1 MRVARGIVVSGFECL
16 RLSQS
21 LKTRRQLQKVLAS
34 NGRLSHVVPA
44 GRVEPA
50 STLSSE
56 GEPGDWRTVLRA
68 HPPARA
74 WTPLAFRPRV
84 RRPCAPSPLA
94 STRRAFRVGQR
105 ARSSPIARVEKRA
118 PRDLR
123 PSAFAMA
130 VKVLRRISQE
140 TFDECVQG
148 NIDDFEMEP
157 DEAVEEA
164 VKEFELQGVDLSQIH
179 KSYAGPE
186 GRGEHPAANA
196 TRDFVAA
203 VEADPPNVTAAIA
216 AGVSLRAEITGDDAV
231 PGWGAACVRA
241 GAVQAAARLC
251 ESVAAA
257 REPDAASLTSALDTL
272 ARILAA
278 DEARDTYALLKL
290 PRALVHTVW
299 PACAAHEDDHA
310 PAASACRVV
319 AAASTRCEACKGA
332 FVKASAEVPIVAV
345 IRDRV
350 DATALR
356 AACDAA
362 RALTTGDDPRD
373 PASGAFAHSRAMA
386 KAGAASALTD
396 ALARLPAEENPAL
409 LAAVADT
416 LKHTAVNDDICKEV
430 AERGGLTR
438 AFDLL
443 RGCSGGDAGAA
454 RSTAALARQL
464 LGSDANKAAA
474 TRAGGLA
481 VLAHVVRAFDAR
493 AADADATDAEKRRC
507 RAAQEQCV
515 GALAAACL
523 KNPEGAARLGPE
535 GCVDAVFDAMTAAKS
550 HRGLQRQCCMFARN
564 AVVRNPE
571 NAPLLLAANAEALI
585 RAAKRNHPKE
595 CTDVGSAAL
604 RDLGC
609 DNYNEGYNPTTA
621 VMGAD
626 GVIRT
631 PEELG
636 DEPLDA
642 QARDAVR
649 PIAGYGV
656 APRETDL

>member
-1 MRVARGIVVSGFECL
+1 
-16 RLSQS
+16 
-21 LKTRRQLQKVLAS
+21 
-34 NGRLSHVVPA
+34 
-44 GRVEPA
+44 
-50 STLSSE
+50 
-56 GEPGDWRTVLRA
+56 
-68 HPPARA
+68 
-74 WTPLAFRPRV
+74 
-84 RRPCAPSPLA
+84 
-94 STRRAFRVGQR
+94 
-105 ARSSPIARVEKRA
+105 
-118 PRDLR
+118 
-123 PSAFAMA
+123 MA

-164 VKEFELQGVDLSQIH
+164 VKEFELQGVDLSQID
-179 KSYAGPE
+179 KSYAGPD
-186 GRGEHPAANA
+186 GRGEHPAAIA
-196 TRDFVAA
+196 TRAFVAA
-203 VEADPPNVTAAIA
+203 VEADPPDVAAAVA
-216 AGVSLRAEITGDDAV
+216 AGVTLRAQIAGDDAT
-231 PGWGAACVRA
+231 PGWGAACVGA

-251 ESVAAA
+251 ESVASAPA
-257 REPDAASLTSALDTL
+257 PDPSSLASSLDTFAL
-272 ARILAA
+272 ILGA
-278 DEARDTYALLKL
+278 DEARDTFALLRL
-290 PRALVHTVW
+290 PRPLVETVW
-299 PACAAHEDDHA
+299 PACAALADDHA
-310 PAASACRVV
+310 PVAAACRVV

-350 DATALR
+350 DAAALR

-386 KAGAASALTD
+386 KAGAAAALTD
-396 ALARLPAEENPAL
+396 ALARLPAEEDPAL

-443 RGCSGGDAGAA
+443 RGCGAGDAAA
-454 RSTAALARQL
+454 AKSTAALARQL
-464 LGSDANKAAA
+464 LGSDANKSAA
-474 TRAGGLA
+474 TTAGGLA

-493 AADADATDAEKRRC
+493 AADANAADAEKRRC

-535 GCVDAVFDAMTAAKS
+535 GCVDAVFDAMAAAS
-550 HRGLQRQCCMFARN
+550 AHRGLQRQCCMFARN

-571 NAPLLLAANAEALI
+571 NKPLLLAANAEALL

-636 DEPLDA
+636 DEPLDR
-642 QARDAVR
+642 QARDAVK

-656 APRETDL
+656 VPRETDL